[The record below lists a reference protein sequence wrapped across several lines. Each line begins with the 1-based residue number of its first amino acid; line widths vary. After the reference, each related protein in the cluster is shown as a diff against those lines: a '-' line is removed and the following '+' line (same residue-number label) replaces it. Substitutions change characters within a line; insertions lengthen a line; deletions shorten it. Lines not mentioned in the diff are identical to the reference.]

1 MKGLGRA
8 VGVYVFITNCTNQY
22 RLTDIEHLFK
32 GLCHG
37 SVWGCFQGFDR
48 MALPVLNAVAQLVLT
63 LTTAMRNKSTSL
75 AFPGEVELV
84 PLGTHI
90 GYFITM
96 TTTMKRGCLSKQDLP
111 HSLTSMFRKLAFMV
125 PDKEL
130 IVRAWLCAGGYINYT
145 ELGKKIVALYR
156 ICEVQLS
163 KRKHYDFGLRN
174 ILSVLSTMS
183 ESRGDRYRDRDMDRE
198 GNRLAEYEDILIM
211 KTLRCGNIGHE
222 SEREGESI
230 SLSVKSGLYSPL
242 YTNTSFDSFA
252 YPSCVSNFLQSLV
265 LMSVIATLLRLSCF
279 LLITILANL
288 LH

>member
-8 VGVYVFITNCTNQY
+8 VGVYVFVTNCTNQY

-90 GYFITM
+90 GYKISNM
-96 TTTMKRGCLSKQDLP
+96 TTMKRGCLSKQDLP

-163 KRKHYDFGLRN
+163 KRQHYDFGLRN
-174 ILSVLSTMS
+174 ILSVLKIMS
-183 ESRGDRYRDRDMDRE
+183 KSRGDRE
-198 GNRLAEYEDILIM
+198 GNRVAEYDDILIM

-222 SEREGESI
+222 SEREGQSI
-230 SLSVKSGLYSPL
+230 SLSDKSGFYSPL
-242 YTNTSFDSFA
+242 YTNTSFDPFCR
-252 YPSCVSNFLQSLV
+252 YF
-265 LMSVIATLLRLSCF
+265 MYF
-279 LLITILANL
+279 LLFAKSCIDVRHSHSAPLILLPA
-288 LH
+288 HHYPR